1 VVLGDPDEELRLRS
15 GEDDIAST
23 ALWYQSEPHAPYPPL
38 PGIEAL
44 AVD

>member
-1 VVLGDPDEELRLRS
+1 EPGEPRRYRP

-23 ALWYQSEPHAPYPPL
+23 ALWYQTEPHAAYPPL
-38 PGIEAL
+38 PGIEDL